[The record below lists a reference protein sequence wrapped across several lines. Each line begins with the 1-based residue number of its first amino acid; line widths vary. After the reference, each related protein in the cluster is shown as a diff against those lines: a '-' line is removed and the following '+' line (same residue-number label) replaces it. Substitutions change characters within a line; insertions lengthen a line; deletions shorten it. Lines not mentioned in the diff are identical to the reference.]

1 MESLLLTS
9 QRRHNV
15 TKREFLKENRKEI
28 NDEIRSTGYSDRIND
43 EDREDWISNNEGWYN
58 YARSCGVRI

>member
-1 MESLLLTS
+1 M
-9 QRRHNV
+9 